1 MTELTVFDPPQ
12 CCSSGVCGPSVD
24 PRLSKLAADLDW
36 LKKQGVQVTRYNLS
50 QQPGAFVE
58 NATVKGIL
66 ERRGE
71 DALPVFLLDGEVM
84 SQGSYPDRE
93 ALAGWTGIKAQPEA
107 TESTGCCGGD
117 EKAQG
122 SGTQG
127 SGCC

>member
-12 CCSSGVCGPSVD
+12 CCSTGVCGPSVD
-24 PRLSKLAADLDW
+24 PKLSKLAADLDW
-36 LKKQGVQVTRYNLS
+36 LKKQGVAVTRYNLS

-58 NATVKGIL
+58 NATIKGIL

-71 DALPVFLLDGEVM
+71 DALPVFLVDGEVM

-93 ALAGWTGIKAQPEA
+93 ALAGWVGVKAQSSE
-107 TESTGCCGGD
+107 TESGGCCGAD
-117 EKAQG
+117 AEKQ
-122 SGTQG
+122 QG